1 MILPARICCDCVFL
15 VCVCVIVC
23 ERGSHNQDMD
33 DRLTEQNGP
42 GDGGRGGNV
51 PFSRGR
57 TTHQGFAL
65 STRHTVSGIYNWD

>member
-42 GDGGRGGNV
+42 GDGGRGGECALFKGKNNSSGLCFV
-51 PFSRGR
+51 HE
-57 TTHQGFAL
+57 THSQ
-65 STRHTVSGIYNWD
+65 WDL